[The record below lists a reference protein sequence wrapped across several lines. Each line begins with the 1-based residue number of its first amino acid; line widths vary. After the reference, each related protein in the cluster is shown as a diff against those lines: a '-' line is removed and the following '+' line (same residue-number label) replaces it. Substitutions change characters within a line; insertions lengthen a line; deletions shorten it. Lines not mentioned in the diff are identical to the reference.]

1 MERAHCTVHR
11 QALWILCFHV
21 VCSLSF
27 VAENITTTETTID
40 VNFIDENH
48 HQHEA
53 GSKWSP
59 LFEDGPGPIN
69 VTARIGS
76 TVELNCKIQLLYD
89 KTVTWVH
96 RKSDD
101 IQLLTVGRQV
111 HSSDQR
117 ISLSFRYP
125 NNWRLKIVYITD
137 RDDGVYECQ
146 VSTHP
151 PTTMKTYLRV
161 DVPTVRMSV
170 TGTGDVTR
178 GGIDVFYK
186 TGSTLEIV
194 CKVVHAGS
202 NNGSKV
208 SWYRGPQTILTGI
221 TERTSNDSSY
231 TTIVSI
237 LKIKHVQKT
246 HSGNYTC
253 LVGSPSA
260 SAAVNIHILNGE
272 QPAAVHDGNSGPLVC
287 CVAGWWLL
295 TLCCL
300 VLSS

>member
-1 MERAHCTVHR
+1 MYRYKITSIETKLRTYLDFTTVCNFF
-11 QALWILCFHV
+11 LIKKKNT
-21 VCSLSF
+21 SYNF
-27 VAENITTTETTID
+27 V
-40 VNFIDENH
+40 H
-48 HQHEA
+48 
-53 GSKWSP
+53 
-59 LFEDGPGPIN
+59 
-69 VTARIGS
+69 
-76 TVELNCKIQLLYD
+76 
-89 KTVTWVH
+89 VTWVH

-208 SWYRGPQTILTGI
+208 SWYRGPQTISTGI

-260 SAAVNIHILNGE
+260 SAAVNIHILNARFIINTKE
-272 QPAAVHDGNSGPLVC
+272 ILFIYVNWISHNQPQC
-287 CVAGWWLL
+287 EY
-295 TLCCL
+295 
-300 VLSS
+300 